1 MRQWIKWSRS
11 DEFVT
16 ERGEMPIENINDCLT
31 DFRNAAQEYQK
42 RTNADHV
49 IYAAEEYDDNGNLS
63 MIRFYQNFGMDDK
76 TFEDRTSLY
85 KGKVYAIHKR

>member
-16 ERGEMPIENINDCLT
+16 ERGEMPIENINNCLA
-31 DFRNAAQEYQK
+31 DFKNAAQEYQK

-63 MIRFYQNFGMDDK
+63 MIRFYQNLGMDDK